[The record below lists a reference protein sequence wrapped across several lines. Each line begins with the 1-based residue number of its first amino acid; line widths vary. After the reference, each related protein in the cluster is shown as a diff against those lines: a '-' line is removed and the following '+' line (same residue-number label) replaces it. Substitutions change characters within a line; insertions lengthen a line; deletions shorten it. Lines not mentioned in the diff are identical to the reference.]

1 VTLKLNLE
9 AVTPDNY
16 DAALELRVLPEQ
28 EKFVAP
34 IMKSLADC
42 AVYPEAE
49 LRVAR
54 EGEGEGEGLVGYV
67 MIFPFLREGENLVN
81 VVRLM
86 IDERH
91 QGRGLGRVLLN
102 TTLNRIPEFSPAV
115 ERVRISTHPDNA
127 VALSLYQS
135 VGFVRADIEDGEVAL
150 HRTPERSQ

>member
-1 VTLKLNLE
+1 VTPELNLE

-42 AVYPEAE
+42 TVYPEAE

-54 EGEGEGEGLVGYV
+54 EGEGEGLVGYV

-91 QGRGLGRVLLN
+91 QGHGLGRVLLN

-115 ERVRISTHPDNA
+115 ERVRISTHPENA
-127 VALSLYQS
+127 AALSLYQS

-150 HRTPERSQ
+150 YKAPETSL